1 MGDQMLEQALI
12 ENNNMTGVIN
22 EALLGINPHNIKDL
36 DSKSFNMS
44 ESISKNMSLD
54 KGGFND

>member
-1 MGDQMLEQALI
+1 MLEQALI
-12 ENNNMTGVIN
+12 ENNNVTGVIN